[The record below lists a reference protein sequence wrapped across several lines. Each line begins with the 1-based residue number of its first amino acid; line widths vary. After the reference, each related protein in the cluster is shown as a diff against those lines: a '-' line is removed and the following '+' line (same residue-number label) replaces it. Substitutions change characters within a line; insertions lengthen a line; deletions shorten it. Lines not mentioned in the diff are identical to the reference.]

1 MSFMCMPWGHSGHGS
16 IEARFLN
23 TSTGWTR
30 MASLML
36 WLLYPGKGAC
46 SWGSAEVCGAC
57 IYVAFACCRC
67 HPWTGECECKP
78 GWDGT
83 MCLRPC
89 PFYTYGKGCRNNCNC
104 KNDAQCSPVNGTC
117 ICAAG
122 VHLGLHAEALR
133 LFMMNLIY
141 LKSHAFVSSQQTLRQ
156 DHSIKMVDYCLENV
170 ALFKYIGL
178 PTNQNCIHWEMK
190 SKLHVGL
197 VCYHL
202 VQKLCLHTFYL
213 KTWMLKHTEQ

>member
-1 MSFMCMPWGHSGHGS
+1 MGYSGHGS
-16 IEARFLN
+16 IVAHFLN

-46 SWGSAEVCGAC
+46 GWDIAEVCGAC

-83 MCLRPC
+83 MCSRPC

-122 VHLGLHAEALR
+122 AHLSGLYMLKPNNT
-133 LFMMNLIY
+133 LYIY
-141 LKSHAFVSSQQTLRQ
+141 LWWISYIWNLVLS
-156 DHSIKMVDYCLENV
+156 CLLNR
-170 ALFKYIGL
+170 L
-178 PTNQNCIHWEMK
+178 
-190 SKLHVGL
+190 
-197 VCYHL
+197 
-202 VQKLCLHTFYL
+202 
-213 KTWMLKHTEQ
+213 